1 MSMSKD
7 MIYFSAIRGSRGNAL
22 AELRGRAFHERTF
35 DERKRTSEAE
45 FFFASSNGSE
55 LPLDVVD
62 E

>member
-1 MSMSKD
+1 